1 MRKTLEKYFDSEHRA
16 LVQDKSVVRY
26 DDVLWV
32 YHGAWID
39 PENGKIKVLLSALK
53 NGKMRLVHDRHR
65 KDIELQY
72 TMA

>member
-1 MRKTLEKYFDSEHRA
+1 MRKTLDKYFDCEHRT
-16 LVQDKSVVRY
+16 LVPDKSVVRY
-26 DDVLWV
+26 ADVMWV

-39 PENGKIKVLLSALK
+39 PENGKIKVLLSAFK

-65 KDIELQY
+65 KDIELEY

>member
-1 MRKTLEKYFDSEHRA
+1 MRKTLDKYFDCEHRG
-16 LVQDKSVVRY
+16 LTPDKSVVRY

-32 YHGAWID
+32 YHGAWMD
-39 PENGKIKVLLSALK
+39 PDTGKIKVLLSSLK

-65 KDIELQY
+65 KNIELEY